1 MAKEILLPENIQ
13 LKTEIIM
20 WKFEKQFRE
29 EKPETIGETDK
40 HFDLDNYKD
49 WLENKLEKIYNK
61 KELTFDNINEL
72 GFVYNY
78 FEGYSYNHEKGF
90 FISVYDVNE
99 ILYKGEK
106 YKCKTF
112 DDFYELLE
120 KLSIER

>member
-1 MAKEILLPENIQ
+1 
-13 LKTEIIM
+13 M

-49 WLENKLEKIYNK
+49 WLENKLEKIYNQ

-78 FEGYSYNHEKGF
+78 FEGFSYNHPKGF
-90 FISVYDVNE
+90 LIGVYDVNT
-99 ILYKGEK
+99 IIYKQNK
-106 YKCKTF
+106 YMCKTF